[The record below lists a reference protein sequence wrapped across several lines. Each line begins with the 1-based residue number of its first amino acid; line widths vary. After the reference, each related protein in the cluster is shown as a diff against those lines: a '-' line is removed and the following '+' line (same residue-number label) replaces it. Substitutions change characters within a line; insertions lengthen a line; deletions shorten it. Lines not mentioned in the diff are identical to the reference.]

1 MTMPDTLPPSD
12 GIQAQILL
20 ELGKL
25 STQVAVFDAKL
36 DHIAAGIAD
45 HEARLRALENT
56 AAQSAGGRDL
66 WARVIAGLSAAV
78 AAGSG
83 AAVYLHK

>member
-1 MTMPDTLPPSD
+1 MPDTPVPSD
-12 GIQAQILL
+12 GLQGTILL
-20 ELGKL
+20 RLGELTGSL
-25 STQVAVFDAKL
+25 GVMDAKL
-36 DHIAAGIAD
+36 DHIVAGIQD

-66 WARVIAGLSAAV
+66 WARVIAGLSAAA

>member
-1 MTMPDTLPPSD
+1 MPDTAVPSD
-12 GIQAQILL
+12 GLQGTILL
-20 ELGKL
+20 RLGELTG
-25 STQVAVFDAKL
+25 SVGVIDAKL
-36 DHIAAGIAD
+36 DHILAGIAD
-45 HEARLRALENT
+45 HETRLRALET
-56 AAQSAGGRDL
+56 TSAQAAGGRDL